1 MTMCFNCVYR
11 NITTVNEDL
20 ECRCR
25 KDGKSKNPYRPMV
38 LFDRECPN
46 YREENHD
53 AETVRN

>member
-1 MTMCFNCVYR
+1 MTMCFNCVHR

-20 ECRCR
+20 ECHCR

-46 YREENHD
+46 YIEEKKD
-53 AETVRN
+53 AETV